1 MESYRNGIKPFDG
14 EGFSNWKFRIEA
26 VLDENECSLDSFDD
40 VDYSLKAT
48 IKRNAKAKNI
58 LIQGLDNSQL
68 EHIKDCNTAVE
79 IMQKLCEK
87 YVKKSI
93 SEKVYL
99 KKCLNSLKYNE
110 KESLDKFLI
119 KFDEMLRKLAD
130 ADVKMEESEKI
141 CCLLLALPDSFNY
154 VVAAIETMVS
164 KEELTLDFVKNR
176 LLDEDLKR
184 SSKCG
189 TSASRVEETSSHSFA
204 AFRFNCHFC
213 GKPGHKRSQCYERM
227 KKEKNQ
233 MDITCYKCGKLGH
246 KSNQCKSRFVPRNQG
261 GKFHENSGSRSNHGN
276 SKGYPKQFSNYAD
289 ESSNEKKVCFLNT
302 SNHEDEK
309 VKNAD
314 LKQLNFVVDS
324 GCTDHIVNDI
334 SVFHDYIELKNP
346 IKINIAK
353 DDQCMSAVGIGTI
366 ETYITYGGNTTYCTL
381 KNVLYVPSSRKNLLS
396 VKRLDKFQVLF
407 EHGSVKIIHN
417 NEIIVMGLKSNLYEI
432 TFNVLQ
438 NISESCVSEL
448 DKDVLWHRRFGHIS
462 FHGLKEMINKKLVNG
477 IDQGIQID
485 TNKICEP
492 CIKGKMTRLPFSKTR
507 DRANDILQIV
517 HTDLCG
523 PIDPISHE
531 GYRYILTFLDDYSHF
546 LYVYLLK
553 EKSEVFDKF
562 KEYFYYTKS
571 LFNKTVNKLRC
582 DNGGEYKSKNL
593 IDFCNENGVLI
604 DYTISYTP
612 ELNGKSERVNR
623 TIIEKART
631 MLSEANVPKVHWS
644 SAVYTAVY
652 LLNRSYTTCV
662 DNKTPAEV
670 WYNQKPDISNL
681 KVYGCIVYY
690 HVPKQLRSKLD
701 EKAKKGVFLG
711 YCLNGYRVLDIDKD
725 VIVSVRDVKFIEDV
739 FHFREDMSNVN
750 IDLSQDSDLE
760 NVSII
765 HRKLPTVSINN
776 NPCNN
781 IETRVDEPN
790 VPHIDRDIN
799 KRQIKLPRK
808 LSDYEMYMALCGINY
823 VDNIPQNYDE
833 ALASQD
839 KELWLEAMSKEI
851 NSIEENK
858 TWSVVPKPVD
868 KQVLSSKWVYA
879 YKEHEFGEEK
889 YKARLVVRGFA
900 QDDETFSFDEI
911 YSPVAKMT
919 TIRTLL
925 AVAVEKDLHLHQL
938 DVNTAF
944 LNGHLENDV
953 YLYPPKGLDVENGTV
968 LKLNKALY
976 GLKQASYCWNKRL
989 NETLQNLNFKRSE
1002 KDYCLYTLNNNGEM
1016 LYLIVFVDDII
1027 LASKSIDLINI
1038 VKSQIGNVFKIKD
1051 KGQVKNFLG
1060 LEIEHDMENG
1070 ILKIKQ
1076 SSYIDKMLKRFNM
1089 EDCNETPIPI
1099 DPKFSLDDN
1108 ACEEKTKRPYRELI
1122 GSIMYLM
1129 LATRPDL
1136 SFCIN
1141 FFSRYQN
1148 NYCEQL
1154 WQSLKRVLRY
1164 IKGTRDFGLIY
1175 EKSSEDIILDAY
1187 VDSDWGCTKIHYV
1200 QGVS

>member
-176 LLDEDLKR
+176 LLDEHLKR

-246 KSNQCKSRFVPRNQG
+246 KSNQCKSSFVPRNQG

-309 VKNAD
+309 VKNVD

-366 ETYITYGGNTTYCTL
+366 ETYVTY
-381 KNVLYVPSSRKNLLS
+381 
-396 VKRLDKFQVLF
+396 
-407 EHGSVKIIHN
+407 E
-417 NEIIVMGLKSNLYEI
+417 
-432 TFNVLQ
+432 
-438 NISESCVSEL
+438 EL

-462 FHGLKEMINKKLVNG
+462 FHGLKEMINKKL
-477 IDQGIQID
+477 
-485 TNKICEP
+485 
-492 CIKGKMTRLPFSKTR
+492 
-507 DRANDILQIV
+507 
-517 HTDLCG
+517 
-523 PIDPISHE
+523 
-531 GYRYILTFLDDYSHF
+531 
-546 LYVYLLK
+546 

-776 NPCNN
+776 DPCNN

-790 VPHIDRDIN
+790 VPHIDRDNN

-953 YLYPPKGLDVENGTV
+953 YLYPPKGLDVENGAV

-1002 KDYCLYTLNNNGEM
+1002 KDYCLYILNNNGEM

-1187 VDSDWGCTKIHYV
+1187 VDSDWGERLDHYTTEVDSAVHFCQWCVVRFSKGEAMDTSDMPICWWWSYRIFTNSGCIQLPHLKILLFATARMSSV
-1200 QGVS
+1200 QETLILT